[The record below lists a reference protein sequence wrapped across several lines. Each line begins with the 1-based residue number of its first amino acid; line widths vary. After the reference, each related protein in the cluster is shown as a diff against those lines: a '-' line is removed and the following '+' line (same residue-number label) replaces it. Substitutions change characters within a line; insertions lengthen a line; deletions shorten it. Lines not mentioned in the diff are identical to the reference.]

1 MVLTHG
7 FDMISK
13 NYKEDDDNEYSRKY
27 LSLLKKSLTIDN
39 VIRLTQTIDL
49 VGNVKCLGIGLQ
61 SKRINCNV
69 HNKLINFYKEN
80 LQKVCIH
87 KS

>member
-7 FDMISK
+7 FDMFSK
-13 NYKEDDDNEYSRKY
+13 DYNEDDDNEYSRKY
-27 LSLLKKSLTIDN
+27 LSLFLKSLTIDN

-61 SKRINCNV
+61 SKRVNHNV
-69 HNKLINFYKEN
+69 HKQAYKFIQGKLP
-80 LQKVCIH
+80 KVCIH

>member
-1 MVLTHG
+1 MMTI
-7 FDMISK
+7 M
-13 NYKEDDDNEYSRKY
+13 NYSRKY
-27 LSLLKKSLTIDN
+27 LFLFLKSLTIDN

-49 VGNVKCLGIGLQ
+49 VGNVKCLGIGFQ
-61 SKRINCNV
+61 NKRVNHSV

>member
-7 FDMISK
+7 FDMLSK
-13 NYKEDDDNEYSRKY
+13 NYNEDNDNEYSRKY
-27 LSLLKKSLTIDN
+27 LSLLKKSITINN

-61 SKRINCNV
+61 SKRVNHHV
-69 HNKLINFYKEN
+69 HKQAYKFLQGKLTKG
-80 LQKVCIH
+80 LH
-87 KS
+87 S